1 MDRTL
6 EALINDIDED
16 DFPFP
21 EEDIIGTGCWY
32 EVWVI
37 GYDENNRVTDT
48 EVLLKSFDDPGEA
61 VEYAKNVTLADII
74 RHPNVESAP
83 IHEIDSLLVEVET
96 VIDDAYG
103 TCNVDT
109 VYQKTIQ
116 I

>member
-1 MDRTL
+1 MDRTFG
-6 EALINDIDED
+6 ALINDIDEN

-21 EEDIIGTGCWY
+21 EEDMIGTGVWY
-32 EVWVI
+32 EVWAI

-48 EVLLKSFDDPGEA
+48 EVLLETFEDPGKA
-61 VEYAKNVTLADII
+61 VEYAKALTLADII
-74 RHPNVESAP
+74 RHPKVENAP
-83 IHEIDSLLVEVET
+83 IHEIDSLLIEVET
-96 VIDDAYG
+96 VIDDVHG